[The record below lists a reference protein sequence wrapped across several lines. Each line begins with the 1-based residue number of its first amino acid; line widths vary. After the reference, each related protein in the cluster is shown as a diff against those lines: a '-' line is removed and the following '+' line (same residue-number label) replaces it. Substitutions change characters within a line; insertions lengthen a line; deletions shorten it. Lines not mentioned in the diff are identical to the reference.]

1 MHTNHLLRIPEQC
14 FASKLCSLKVYIGLH
29 KFVMAKYCFGMG
41 ESNTFII
48 IPCSNDIVCMCE
60 IMWPHVR
67 SCDPMWHDR
76 PPQVYDDGYKV
87 FMVMEMMK
95 GGELLDRILEQK
107 FFSEKE
113 AACVLYVLVSRLMHY
128 CTFKVCAYQV
138 AKASRPIVA

>member
-1 MHTNHLLRIPEQC
+1 MT
-14 FASKLCSLKVYIGLH
+14 LCVG
-29 KFVMAKYCFGMG
+29 
-41 ESNTFII
+41 
-48 IPCSNDIVCMCE
+48 CE
-60 IMWPHVR
+60 IMWPHVT
-67 SCDPMWHDR
+67 SCDF

-113 AACVLYVLVSRLMHY
+113 AACVLYVLVSRLMYY